1 MRRGRP
7 IQIIVSLCLISLLV
21 FPALARPGKVQRIK
35 TGMWGGDHIRLEVSA
50 NSATIEYDCAQ
61 GTIAGPFTI
70 DSHGNFCLKGTHMPE
85 HGGPVRRDE
94 EPNSKPAAYTG
105 WTDGKKMTLKVVLEG
120 SGDEIGTF
128 HLNQGEQG
136 RVWKCK

>member
-1 MRRGRP
+1 M
-7 IQIIVSLCLISLLV
+7 
-21 FPALARPGKVQRIK
+21 QRIK

-61 GTIAGPFTI
+61 GAIAGPFTI
-70 DSHGNFCLKGTHMPE
+70 DSRGNFCLKGTLTPE

-94 EPNSKPAAYTG
+94 EPNSKPAVYTG
-105 WTDGKKMTLKVVLEG
+105 WTDGKKMTLRVVLDG

-128 HLNQGEQG
+128 HLIQGEQG